1 MAQNTII
8 ISSESLSSDDL
19 LETSPD
25 DSSDSGRRQIPN
37 RPVMSSNKSSTFLT
51 KHRSNIEETPL
62 KQPHPDT
69 FTSKEET
76 LEVIKRLHIKCGFLY
91 NEHIFMLPK
100 TWLDYQQYTQNFYNV
115 YCTHKY
121 FLLRRISRDRIPK
134 ATVLVNIFRV
144 FLWRISLRNA
154 GSRSIIHC
162 WEK

>member
-1 MAQNTII
+1 MCPCGCNDGIRVRMAQNTIT
-8 ISSESLSSDDL
+8 ISSESSSSDDL

-100 TWLDYQQYTQNFYNV
+100 TWLDYQQYTQNFYNT
-115 YCTHKY
+115 YYTE
-121 FLLRRISRDRIPK
+121 
-134 ATVLVNIFRV
+134 IFFV
-144 FLWRISLRNA
+144 
-154 GSRSIIHC
+154 
-162 WEK
+162 EKNFKS